1 MIFCLM
7 GDLIVFVSFWTMWA
21 LISYFIVQIYSESR
35 IQEENRNK
43 LLEILASI
51 GFGLLVNLILF
62 IVY

>member
-1 MIFCLM
+1 M
-7 GDLIVFVSFWTMWA
+7 GDSIVFVSFWTMWA

>member
-1 MIFCLM
+1 MIN
-7 GDLIVFVSFWTMWA
+7 DLIVFFSFWVMWA

-35 IQEENRNK
+35 IKEENRYK
-43 LLEILASI
+43 FFEIIASA

>member
-1 MIFCLM
+1 MIN
-7 GDLIVFVSFWTMWA
+7 DLIVFFSFWIMWA

-35 IQEENRNK
+35 IKEENRNK
-43 LLEILASI
+43 FFEIISSA

>member
-1 MIFCLM
+1 M

-35 IQEENRNK
+35 IHEENRNK

>member
-1 MIFCLM
+1 MIN
-7 GDLIVFVSFWTMWA
+7 DLIVFFSFWVMWA

-35 IQEENRNK
+35 IKEENRNK
-43 LLEILASI
+43 FFEIIAST

>member
-1 MIFCLM
+1 M

-35 IQEENRNK
+35 IHEENRNK
-43 LLEILASI
+43 LSEILASI

>member
-1 MIFCLM
+1 MIN
-7 GDLIVFVSFWTMWA
+7 DLIVFFSFWIMWA

-35 IQEENRNK
+35 IKEEKRNK
-43 LLEILASI
+43 FFEIIASA